1 MMGSFNLTRIVDSR
15 PAIDDAISLAPVV
28 LVDGGEVKVVDEP
41 VLDAVR
47 ELGGHHLPRL
57 RVDPVPGKPR
67 LNIYYLLDIICLK
80 KIHLVNS
87 WSAVVEIPFDTFG
100 GFSCFSSSR

>member
-1 MMGSFNLTRIVDSR
+1 MMGSFNLTRIVDGR

-28 LVDGGEVKVVDEP
+28 LVDGGEVKVVDES

-57 RVDPVPGKPR
+57 RVDPVPESEH
-67 LNIYYLLDIICLK
+67 LLSGRCLLEEDSPGELL
-80 KIHLVNS
+80 I
-87 WSAVVEIPFDTFG
+87 G
-100 GFSCFSSSR
+100 CG

>member
-1 MMGSFNLTRIVDSR
+1 MMGSFNLTRIVDGR

-57 RVDPVPGKPR
+57 RVDPVPEV
-67 LNIYYLLDIICLK
+67 NICYLGDIICLK